1 MCKYLSHVLLEGE
14 EEEWEREDGQE
25 WEETEEEKRKKTY
38 VIKMSFCN
46 LLSLWGWFVSAQGQI
61 CPHLVMLLYKL
72 KLTEA
77 FCYKTILGQCG
88 FCCIYIKSP
97 PPPAS
102 FPIMPAFIS
111 LERPLAFG
119 ITEVMLYIVSAS
131 CFIRSE
137 GVLKG
142 KRISIMVAKQ
152 FDSLMH
158 QPMSDLDPIVAA
170 LVSKWNFAFRCILSP
185 FPLR

>member
-1 MCKYLSHVLLEGE
+1 MVFVVS
-14 EEEWEREDGQE
+14 
-25 WEETEEEKRKKTY
+25 T
-38 VIKMSFCN
+38 SN
-46 LLSLWGWFVSAQGQI
+46 L
-61 CPHLVMLLYKL
+61 
-72 KLTEA
+72 
-77 FCYKTILGQCG
+77 
-88 FCCIYIKSP
+88 

-170 LVSKWNFAFRCILSP
+170 LVPKWNFAFRCILSP